1 MLASLIALLPG
12 SASFSAWRAHRA
24 SLRGNRTH
32 QAYRPGPVR
41 QLMYWA
47 ALHPVIFAMGVG
59 VVCAAAGFGVWPWV
73 CGRLGDWASYLPGIP
88 PNWLKSDFDVGAF
101 IGVPWGVQATLVALV
116 FPLVLSFVASFF
128 QSRAK
133 AEVILRVYLLD
144 TGILPAGAS
153 SLALLAV
160 LTMGYF
166 GTPVLQAAWPQL
178 FRPLLIATGFWFLLN
193 IALTAWFLA
202 RTLKYLQADEQRE
215 SLWNAAVGVIF
226 QLEIREGIKQ
236 GLIYQQLT
244 ALNDPSLRTSGR
256 LQAIRPIGTDKDGV
270 SAVKRNVSDGS
281 VLAEVYVPFLK
292 VVARSWLKRVRQGKD
307 PEDAAMY
314 ISATLGQTY
323 GVQRLVVIEAGP
335 HLLWWERLLVRMAFI
350 YDKRPSRMVSLS
362 TSGVMAELAAASV
375 KTAQEG
381 NLEDAA
387 DRVRELRQLFTELL
401 DAGRF
406 INSDGEEDSMALLAE
421 ARYHFMARA
430 LAWGWVDA
438 FRAISRKS
446 IETTLVSTSFFR
458 SVAHATPALLLGLN
472 PPHLKL
478 ADPAMGVFA
487 MVDRDLSEWWER
499 QAVRDE
505 SDPAALPEL
514 SAAARPLYA
523 ELLAVMV
530 GAWTDVRGSSRLE
543 AEAPVEDVWREETSG
558 ARVLVMH
565 LNESAALLSR
575 AISRLDVL
583 AANRYCDFFLK
594 WLNFQIGLRDQSYLE
609 FRSEYLKLGLGLL
622 RQKWPDARMSL
633 VCDKEPGNILIAKKA
648 IDLTL
653 KRYFEARR
661 VMLVLGL
668 LEAVQPTGDRWDAGP
683 TLAMRMALALI
694 AGQPLRRGGDVNVAP
709 FSTMD
714 EVLERLIHA
723 AFVDGAT
730 GSELANVS
738 RQAYHDRDA
747 PDVNGWSFG
756 GFMPKFGI
764 TAPLVGWARL
774 LAMLIDPGRL
784 KPETSVSSSSAML
797 ARAFRSPGRLS
808 EAGEFFKSVDA
819 ELANDE
825 YKAGGTQRKII
836 DHLRSGLGKAA
847 LSDVELAA
855 VREVCGALA
864 EHAAWYRSIGIKLP
878 PLAAEL
884 KTAYLSGFARGAFA
898 AASDRKSAVPVV
910 RGEVDETLICIKI
923 RKSRVDL
930 VDGLESAERTGFD
943 DGRYYRPY
951 IDARALYLVIQSS
964 GASAIEEPDW
974 TSDLL
979 DEEPAATFIDRVGD
993 AVERLRSSGKEPAVV
1008 LWSGRASFALRP
1020 DDYRERTGRGPLPS
1034 RYQVSREM
1042 VDDEEQITVNGAPVL
1057 QRQTGGRCY
1066 VVPLAEIENLVV
1078 SSGPYAGYH
1087 LAAEWHDVDD
1097 GSLTVGVEVAVKGR
1111 YGVKPI

>member
-633 VCDKEPGNILIAKKA
+633 VCDK
-648 IDLTL
+648 
-653 KRYFEARR
+653 
-661 VMLVLGL
+661 V
-668 LEAVQPTGDRWDAGP
+668 
-683 TLAMRMALALI
+683 
-694 AGQPLRRGGDVNVAP
+694 
-709 FSTMD
+709 
-714 EVLERLIHA
+714 
-723 AFVDGAT
+723 
-730 GSELANVS
+730 
-738 RQAYHDRDA
+738 
-747 PDVNGWSFG
+747 
-756 GFMPKFGI
+756 
-764 TAPLVGWARL
+764 
-774 LAMLIDPGRL
+774 
-784 KPETSVSSSSAML
+784 L